1 MSLFMVCTCLSTISV
16 NSNIQWIDKG
26 RTWSTH
32 QCHVSWESSVMTLS
46 PYMPLT
52 EAVFYRILTQVAETN
67 DGDTNTQHC
76 YVLGRMVA

>member
-1 MSLFMVCTCLSTISV
+1 
-16 NSNIQWIDKG
+16 
-26 RTWSTH
+26 
-32 QCHVSWESSVMTLS
+32 MTLS